1 MTSSRAHATA
11 PQSTSGIIDTLQS
24 LIVAFV
30 FAMAFRGFILE
41 GFVIPTGSM
50 APTLMGAHVRLRS
63 PATGYEY
70 AADDAEVLMAAMSR
84 MKGDRPI
91 FDPMISR
98 QQPLVKIDNEMLAAE
113 GRMGDR
119 VLVLKY
125 LFPFTAPKRWDVVVF
140 KTPTDPVGEAVY
152 YIKRLVGMPDETLLI
167 ADGDIFTG
175 SRTATA
181 DDLRI
186 ERKPEYVQ
194 RAVWQPVYDS
204 NFQPTD
210 IARLESALKHRW
222 VGAPWTAS
230 DGWDIRG
237 NRAWTWDK
245 TSAATLAWSNDILP
259 LDDWNAYNV
268 YRREIPT
275 FPTADLSIAAAI
287 QIQDPT
293 TFRTTLELSARGLV
307 YKFDLDAGRARLS
320 VTEAESQK
328 VIATAEAPFTFGS
341 KDVTN
346 WSDPVLL
353 EFWHVDQELR
363 VFADGVS
370 IVNLPYDLG
379 GPVKRLLASHFGR
392 TLEQVLANPMGQR
405 PTPTSLLWKFDG
417 SPFTLRHVEVKR
429 DLYYRPDFLSANNQF
444 PTNGPALAGLAFAT
458 DPMNLSRV
466 HPGEFVMFGD
476 NSGASKDSRLWGRP
490 HPLVTNELGND
501 HPFVVPQE
509 LLIGKAWSVY
519 FPAPMPLSSGGRA
532 FIPDFGRL
540 RFIR

>member
-1 MTSSRAHATA
+1 MTSTRAPELA

-70 AADDAEVLMAAMSR
+70 SADNAEVLMTAMNKMR
-84 MKGDRPI
+84 GDRPI

-98 QQPLVKIDNEMLAAE
+98 EQPLVKIPNEELAAE

-125 LFPFTAPKRWDVVVF
+125 LFPFTLPKRWDVVVF
-140 KTPTDPVGEAVY
+140 KNPTDPVGEAVY
-152 YIKRLVGMPDETLLI
+152 YIKRLIGMPDETLLI
-167 ADGDIFTG
+167 SDGDIFTG
-175 SRTATA
+175 PITANA

-186 ERKPEYVQ
+186 ERKPEYIQ

-204 NFQPTD
+204 DFQPSD
-210 IARLESALKHRW
+210 IARLESALRQRW
-222 VGAPWTAS
+222 AGAPWIAS
-230 DGWDIRG
+230 NGWDIRG
-237 NRAWTWDK
+237 DRAWTWEQ
-245 TSAATLAWSNDILP
+245 SAQASLTWSNDIVP

-293 TFRTTLELSARGLV
+293 TFRTTLELSARGLLI
-307 YKFDLDAGRARLS
+307 KFDLELGRARLS

-328 VIATAEAPFTFGS
+328 VIATADAPFGLPAR
-341 KDVTN
+341 DVTS
-346 WSDPVLL
+346 WSEPTLL
-353 EFWHVDQELR
+353 EFWHVDQELS
-363 VFADGVS
+363 VFMNGER
-370 IVNLPYDLG
+370 IVALQYDLG

-392 TLEQVLANPMGQR
+392 TLEHVLANPMGQR
-405 PTPTSLLWKFDG
+405 PSPTAIHWKFEG
-417 SPFTLRHVEVKR
+417 SPFTLRRVEVKR

-444 PTNGPALAGLAFAT
+444 PTNGPEIAGLAFAT
-458 DPMNLSRV
+458 NPTNL
-466 HPGEFVMFGD
+466 
-476 NSGASKDSRLWGRP
+476 
-490 HPLVTNELGND
+490 
-501 HPFVVPQE
+501 
-509 LLIGKAWSVY
+509 GK
-519 FPAPMPLSSGGRA
+519 
-532 FIPDFGRL
+532 
-540 RFIR
+540 